1 MHQIAHLFGTSP
13 VQFTRLN
20 WHYKGIQL
28 ALLPNDASVQTY
40 KLMR

>member
-1 MHQIAHLFGTSP
+1 MHRIAPFAGTTA

-28 ALLPNDASVQTY
+28 ALLPNEVRVQTY